1 MNVLLSV
8 IIPVY
13 NLEKYIDKC
22 LDSLLVQT
30 YSNLEI
36 IVVNDGSTDKS
47 LSILN
52 EYKKKDSRIQ
62 IIDKQNEGVSKARLD
77 GMKRATGQY
86 IGFVDGDDIVE
97 EDMFELLM
105 NNAIKYNA
113 DISHC
118 GYSMDFPNGHSDK
131 YYGTDRIVIQNN
143 KEGLKDLLEGKFI
156 EPGLWNKIYKKSLI
170 EDFIENKDMD
180 YSIKNLEDLLVNYFL
195 FKQSNLSIYED
206 KCKYHYTIRK
216 GSAATKKS
224 RNKYEDPLKVIK
236 RIMHLEKKY
245 SDVYKIIYKRYI
257 YVLIYNANQNDYEDI
272 QKNARK
278 KLKEEIKHFKENKLS
293 TKLKLMSI
301 GTCYLN
307 LLYKLVRVIYNKIT
321 HVDKKYDV

>member
-1 MNVLLSV
+1 MNILLSV

-22 LDSLLVQT
+22 LDSLLAQT

-47 LSILN
+47 LTILN

-97 EDMFELLM
+97 KDMFELLM

-118 GYSMDFPNGHSDK
+118 GYSMNFPNGHSDK
-131 YYGTDRIVIQNN
+131 YYGTGKIVIQNN
-143 KEGLKDLLEGKFI
+143 KDGLKDLLEGKFI
-156 EPGLWNKIYKKSLI
+156 EPGLCNKVYKKSLI
-170 EDFIENKDMD
+170 ENFIENKDMD

-206 KCKYHYTIRK
+206 KCKYHYMIRK

-224 RNKYEDPLKVIK
+224 RNKYEDPLK
-236 RIMHLEKKY
+236 IMNKLMDLEKENKDIY
-245 SDVYKIIYKRYI
+245 ETVYQRYI
-257 YVLIYNANQNDYEDI
+257 YMLVNDINQNDYIDI
-272 QKNARK
+272 QKEAKFQLK
-278 KLKEEIKHFKENKLS
+278 KEIKYFKKYHISN
-293 TKLKLMSI
+293 KLKLMSI

-307 LLYKLVRVIYNKIT
+307 LLYKFIRVIYNKIT
-321 HVDKKYDV
+321 RVDKKYDV

>member
-1 MNVLLSV
+1 MNILLSV

-13 NLEKYIDKC
+13 NLEKYIDRC
-22 LDSLLVQT
+22 LDSLLAQT

-47 LSILN
+47 LAILN
-52 EYKKKDSRIQ
+52 EYKKKNSRIQ

-97 EDMFELLM
+97 KDMFELLM

-118 GYSMDFPNGHSDK
+118 GYSMDFPDGRSDK
-131 YYGTDRIVIQNN
+131 YYGTGKIVIQNN
-143 KEGLKDLLEGKFI
+143 KDGLKDLLEGKFI
-156 EPGLWNKIYKKSLI
+156 EPGLCNKIYKKSLI
-170 EDFIENKDMD
+170 ENFIENKDMD

-206 KCKYHYTIRK
+206 KCKYHYMIRK
-216 GSAATKKS
+216 GSATTKKS
-224 RNKYEDPLKVIK
+224 RNKYEDPLK
-236 RIMHLEKKY
+236 IMKKLIDLEKMNRDMY
-245 SDVYKIIYKRYI
+245 EVIFKRYI
-257 YVLIYNANQNDYEDI
+257 YILLNNTNQNDYVDI

-278 KLKEEIKHFKENKLS
+278 QLKKEIKYFKENKLS
-293 TKLKLMSI
+293 MKLKLMSI
-301 GTCYLN
+301 GTCYLD
-307 LLYKLVRVIYNKIT
+307 LLYKLIRVIYNKIT

>member
-1 MNVLLSV
+1 MNILLSV

-22 LDSLLVQT
+22 LDSLLAQT

-47 LSILN
+47 LSILI

-97 EDMFELLM
+97 KDMFELLM

-224 RNKYEDPLKVIK
+224 RNKYEYPLKVIK

-245 SDVYKIIYKRYI
+245 SYVYKIIYKRYI

>member
-180 YSIKNLEDLLVNYFL
+180 YSI
-195 FKQSNLSIYED
+195 S
-206 KCKYHYTIRK
+206 
-216 GSAATKKS
+216 
-224 RNKYEDPLKVIK
+224 
-236 RIMHLEKKY
+236 
-245 SDVYKIIYKRYI
+245 
-257 YVLIYNANQNDYEDI
+257 
-272 QKNARK
+272 
-278 KLKEEIKHFKENKLS
+278 
-293 TKLKLMSI
+293 
-301 GTCYLN
+301 
-307 LLYKLVRVIYNKIT
+307 
-321 HVDKKYDV
+321 

>member
-1 MNVLLSV
+1 MDTV
-8 IIPVY
+8 I
-13 NLEKYIDKC
+13 
-22 LDSLLVQT
+22 
-30 YSNLEI
+30 
-36 IVVNDGSTDKS
+36 
-47 LSILN
+47 
-52 EYKKKDSRIQ
+52 
-62 IIDKQNEGVSKARLD
+62 
-77 GMKRATGQY
+77 
-86 IGFVDGDDIVE
+86 
-97 EDMFELLM
+97 
-105 NNAIKYNA
+105 
-113 DISHC
+113 
-118 GYSMDFPNGHSDK
+118 
-131 YYGTDRIVIQNN
+131 IVIQNN

>member
-1 MNVLLSV
+1 MLNNDTLKISIVV
-8 IIPVY
+8 PVY
-13 NLEKYIDKC
+13 NLEKDIEK
-22 LDSLLVQT
+22 SIESIIHQT

-97 EDMFELLM
+97 KDMFELLM
-105 NNAIKYNA
+105 NNAMKYNA

-118 GYSMDFPNGHSDK
+118 GYSMDFPDGHSDK
-131 YYGTDRIVIQNN
+131 YYGTGKIVIQNN
-143 KEGLKDLLEGKFI
+143 NDGLKDLLEGKFI

-170 EDFIENKDMD
+170 ENLIENENMD

-195 FKQSNLSIYED
+195 FKQSYISIYED
-206 KCKYHYTIRK
+206 RCKYHYIVRK
-216 GSAATKKS
+216 GSATNKIS
-224 RNKYEDPLKVIK
+224 GNKYEDPLK
-236 RIMHLEKKY
+236 IMKKIMQLEEKN
-245 SDVYKIIYKRYI
+245 SDIYKII
-257 YVLIYNANQNDYEDI
+257 
-272 QKNARK
+272 
-278 KLKEEIKHFKENKLS
+278 
-293 TKLKLMSI
+293 
-301 GTCYLN
+301 LN
-307 LLYKLVRVIYNKIT
+307 
-321 HVDKKYDV
+321 

>member
-1 MNVLLSV
+1 MNILLSV

-22 LDSLLVQT
+22 LDSLLAQT

-47 LSILN
+47 LSILI

-97 EDMFELLM
+97 KDMFELLM

-143 KEGLKDLLEGKFI
+143 KEGLKDLLECKFI

-245 SDVYKIIYKRYI
+245 CDVYKIIY
-257 YVLIYNANQNDYEDI
+257 
-272 QKNARK
+272 
-278 KLKEEIKHFKENKLS
+278 
-293 TKLKLMSI
+293 
-301 GTCYLN
+301 
-307 LLYKLVRVIYNKIT
+307 
-321 HVDKKYDV
+321 